1 MLRST
6 IVRIVDTC
14 CRFAWVVVAIAV
26 VLTGL
31 AAEYTRRNFA
41 INTDTTQL
49 ISSKL
54 PWRQRELE
62 FEKAFPHRADLI
74 MVVIDAWTPELADG
88 AARRLTAELQKNT
101 DVFKSVQ
108 RPDGGPF
115 FDRNGLLF
123 LPKDE
128 LINTTETLIRSQPF
142 LCSLAAACCH

>member
-1 MLRST
+1 MRIGVAPHTPAVAAIIQQNGNGSQMLRST

-14 CRFAWVVVAIAV
+14 CRFAWIVVAIAV

-101 DVFKSVQ
+101 EPPSERDARRTASDLFASV
-108 RPDGGPF
+108 
-115 FDRNGLLF
+115 
-123 LPKDE
+123 
-128 LINTTETLIRSQPF
+128 
-142 LCSLAAACCH
+142 